1 MSSKGL
7 KFNFPMILFI
17 IIALSIYFVINY
29 YIGKRT
35 VQRINYVFNI
45 NAIVFWIVFWIIVLS
60 YIAAKILDSYVP
72 SRITNIFNVI
82 GVYYMAIVFYL
93 LIFFSLFDLIKLINK
108 KTDFIPNFITSYNN
122 ISMIISLCTAGIML
136 LIIALGS
143 FNAKNSYVKNY
154 DINVDK
160 TAGSLASLNIVMVS
174 DIHLGE
180 LIENKRLKKMVSEI
194 NSLNPDLV
202 ILAGDIVDT
211 SIKPFLDK
219 DMAKEFKNINSKY
232 GVYAALGNHDI
243 MMGKDE
249 EITNALEEE
258 GNVKVLRDE
267 ALLVNESFYIIGR
280 DDISINRKESV
291 RKPLKEIMKDT
302 QDNLPGIVID
312 HTPKAI
318 EEAYETN
325 VDLMLCGH
333 THRGQMI
340 PNNLITSKIYEIDHG
355 YLKKK
360 HLNIVVSSGYGTWG
374 PPIRIGS
381 RSEIVNI
388 KLNFKLPQ

>member
-280 DDISINRKESV
+280 DDLSINRKESV